1 MDRSSK
7 IVVFCLVALLASAA
21 LAGEGEGIQ
30 MPKPTEEHALLGQW
44 VGEWVGKGEVKPG
57 PFGEGGPMTW
67 TETCQWFGGTEF
79 SVVCKSEGDGPWGP
93 TKGLGIMSYNAEKK
107 VFTHYGVDSTGWSGY
122 AEGTRDGKTWTF
134 ESAET
139 MGGQSFK
146 SRFTL
151 TLETATRMVFSWS
164 VSMDGESYMVMM
176 DGATEKKK

>member
-1 MDRSSK
+1 M
-7 IVVFCLVALLASAA
+7 
-21 LAGEGEGIQ
+21 Q

-67 TETCQWFGGTEF
+67 TEACQWFGGTEF
-79 SVVCKSEGDGPWGP
+79 SVVCKSKGDGPWGP
-93 TKGLGIMSYNAEKK
+93 TKGLGIISYNAEKK

-146 SRFTL
+146 SRFSL
-151 TLETATRMVFSWS
+151 TLETPTRMVFSWS
-164 VSMDGESYMVMM
+164 VSMDGENYMVMM